1 MERELLEQINLW
13 HEQDQFSLIIE
24 HIERIPVSE
33 RDYDLI
39 GQLARAYNNDAR
51 YREAIQH
58 LLSVQ
63 EQGVNDPLWQYRLGY
78 AYCHIASY
86 EQALLS
92 FERADELLPHDE
104 STLEFLREIRPEA
117 DKMRQDRQRHE
128 VELAAFEQSGI
139 QNHLRAASG
148 TYDPETFWIQSDY
161 AQENHV
167 SEPFDEEEIVSIE
180 KELGYK
186 LPASYIQLMNT
197 QNGGIPALTVFPT
210 KEATSWAE
218 DHIAISS
225 IMGIGHDKI
234 YALAGELGSRFMI
247 EDWGYPDLGIVICDC
262 PSAGHDVVMLDY
274 RFCGPEGEPCVVHV
288 DQEND
293 YEITYLAPNFEAFIR
308 GLVDEDTY
316 DLSDEENE
324 D

>member
-1 MERELLEQINLW
+1 M
-13 HEQDQFSLIIE
+13 
-24 HIERIPVSE
+24 
-33 RDYDLI
+33 
-39 GQLARAYNNDAR
+39 
-51 YREAIQH
+51 
-58 LLSVQ
+58 
-63 EQGVNDPLWQYRLGY
+63 
-78 AYCHIASY
+78 
-86 EQALLS
+86 
-92 FERADELLPHDE
+92 
-104 STLEFLREIRPEA
+104 T
-117 DKMRQDRQRHE
+117 
-128 VELAAFEQSGI
+128 
-139 QNHLRAASG
+139 
-148 TYDPETFWIQSDY
+148 
-161 AQENHV
+161 
-167 SEPFDEEEIVSIE
+167 IE

-197 QNGGIPALTVFPT
+197 QNGGIPTLTVFPT

-218 DHIAISS
+218 DHISISS

-274 RFCGPEGEPCVVHV
+274 RFYGPEGEPCVVHV

>member
-13 HEQDQFSLIIE
+13 HEQDQFNLIIKR
-24 HIERIPVSE
+24 IERIPVSE

-51 YREAIQH
+51 YREAIKQ
-58 LLSVQ
+58 LLSIE

-78 AYCHIASY
+78 AYCYIANY
-86 EQALLS
+86 EQALLA
-92 FERADELLPHDE
+92 FERANELQPHDE
-104 STLEFLREIRPEA
+104 STLEFLSQIRPFAE
-117 DKMRQDRQRHE
+117 KMRLDRQRHE
-128 VELAAFEQSGI
+128 ENIAALEQSGT

-148 TYDPETFWIQSDY
+148 TYDPAKFWVQSDY
-161 AQENHV
+161 ALDNHV
-167 SEPFDEEEIVSIE
+167 SKPFDEEEIVSIE
-180 KELGYK
+180 QELGYK

-234 YALAGELGSRFMI
+234 YALAGEMGSRFMI

>member
-33 RDYDLI
+33 RDYNLI
-39 GQLARAYNNDAR
+39 GQLARAYNNDTR
-51 YREAIQH
+51 YREAIKQ
-58 LLSVQ
+58 LLSVE

-78 AYCHIASY
+78 AYCYIANY
-86 EQALLS
+86 EQALLA
-92 FERADELLPHDE
+92 FERANELQPHDE
-104 STLEFLREIRPEA
+104 STLEFLSQIRPFAE
-117 DKMRQDRQRHE
+117 KMRRDRQRHE
-128 VELAAFEQSGI
+128 ENIAALEQSGT

-148 TYDPETFWIQSDY
+148 TYDPATFWVQSDY
-161 AQENHV
+161 AQDNHV
-167 SEPFDEEEIVSIE
+167 SEPFDEEEILTIE
-180 KELGYK
+180 KELGYR

>member
-1 MERELLEQINLW
+1 MEKELMEQLNLW

-24 HIERIPVSE
+24 RIESIPASE
-33 RDYDLI
+33 RDYNLI

-63 EQGVNDPLWQYRLGY
+63 ERGANDPLWQYRLGY

-86 EQALLS
+86 EHALLA

-104 STLEFLREIRPEA
+104 STLEFLRQIRPRAE
-117 DKMRQDRQRHE
+117 KMRLDRQRHE
-128 VELAAFEQSGI
+128 ENLAALEQSGT

-148 TYDPETFWIQSDY
+148 TYAPATFWVQSDY

-167 SEPFDEEEIVSIE
+167 SEPFDEEQILSIE

-210 KEATSWAE
+210 QEATSWAE

-225 IMGIGHDKI
+225 LMGIGHDKI
-234 YALAGELGSRFMI
+234 YALGGELGSRFMI

-316 DLSDEENE
+316 DLSDEEDE